1 MSGGGKGGGGRS
13 TDSLI
18 RKLAEQQGTP
28 EEHAAM
34 DASIREARRSVA
46 VRQMIAEVQAAQRAG
61 QTSDEIRDAMPRWK
75 EEYPKLFEMVLDPGC
90 SQAML
95 NAMLAQLEAV
105 EAGQRTTHLASTVV
119 GTMLANS
126 YVRPKLGMEP
136 MPLPDSA
143 VRPANPTGR
152 RTGGSRGSDD
162 ADTKH
167 D

>member
-1 MSGGGKGGGGRS
+1 MSGGRG

-18 RKLAEQQGTP
+18 QKLAERQGTP
-28 EEHAAM
+28 EERAAM

-46 VRQMIAEVQAAQRAG
+46 ARQMMEEVQAAQARGESAE
-61 QTSDEIRDAMPRWK
+61 TIREAPWAARWK
-75 EEYPKLFEMVLDPGC
+75 EDYPKLFDMLLDPGC
-90 SQAML
+90 SRAML
-95 NAMLAQLEAV
+95 TAMLAQLEAV
-105 EAGQRTTHLASTVV
+105 ESGHRSTHLASTVV

-143 VRPANPTGR
+143 PRPEHPSGR
-152 RTGGSRGSDD
+152 RTGGSRGSGGGS
-162 ADTKH
+162 TKR

>member
-1 MSGGGKGGGGRS
+1 MSGRS

-18 RKLAEQQGTP
+18 QKLAERQGTP
-28 EEHAAM
+28 EERAAM
-34 DASIREARRSVA
+34 DASIREARRSVLA
-46 VRQMIAEVQAAQRAG
+46 RQMITEVHAAQDRGESAE
-61 QTSDEIRDAMPRWK
+61 SIREGANAARWK
-75 EEYPKLFEMVLDPGC
+75 EEFPKLFDMLLDPEC
-90 SQAML
+90 SRAML
-95 NAMLAQLEAV
+95 TAMLAQLEAV

-143 VRPANPTGR
+143 LRPGRPSDR
-152 RTGGSRGSDD
+152 RTGGSLGSDG
-162 ADTKH
+162 ASTKH

>member
-1 MSGGGKGGGGRS
+1 MSGGGG

-18 RKLAEQQGTP
+18 QKLAERQGTP
-28 EEHAAM
+28 EERAAM

-46 VRQMIAEVQAAQRAG
+46 VRQMITEVRSAQAAG
-61 QTSDEIRDAMPRWK
+61 QSAEEIRASMTRWK
-75 EEYPKLFEMVLDPGC
+75 EEYPKLFEMLLDPGC

-126 YVRPKLGMEP
+126 YVRPRLGMEP

-143 VRPANPTGR
+143 VQSARPSDR
-152 RTGGSRGSDD
+152 RTGGSRGSGG
-162 ADTKH
+162 AGTKH

>member
-1 MSGGGKGGGGRS
+1 MSGGSGSGSGRG

-46 VRQMIAEVQAAQRAG
+46 VRRMIAEVQAAQLAG
-61 QTSDEIRDAMPRWK
+61 QTADEIRSAMPHWK
-75 EEYPKLFEMVLDPGC
+75 EEYPKLFEMILDPGC

-95 NAMLAQLEAV
+95 TSMLAQLEAV

-126 YVRPKLGMEP
+126 YVRPKLGMDP
-136 MPLPDSA
+136 MPLPDLTGT
-143 VRPANPTGR
+143 PANPTGR
-152 RTGGSRGSDD
+152 RTDGSRGSGG
-162 ADTKH
+162 AGTKR

>member
-1 MSGGGKGGGGRS
+1 MSGGGRG

-18 RKLAEQQGTP
+18 QKLAERQGTP
-28 EEHAAM
+28 EERAAM
-34 DASIREARRSVA
+34 DASIREARRSVS
-46 VRQMIAEVQAAQRAG
+46 VRRMMEEVRAAQARG
-61 QTSDEIRDAMPRWK
+61 ETSDAIRESMPQWK
-75 EEYPKLFEMVLDPGC
+75 EEYPKLFDMLLDPEC

-105 EAGQRTTHLASTVV
+105 ETGQRTTHLASTVV

-143 VRPANPTGR
+143 PQSGRPGDR
-152 RTGGSRGSDD
+152 RTGGSRGSGG
-162 ADTKH
+162 AGTKH